1 MLLTLGEDRQLGVSQ
16 FEGEDLLCRHKGM
29 YLCTPCSKGCP
40 SAEERTSSVSG
51 MVHEEEHL
59 PSRELDTK
67 AGSLIECTDERCIL
81 YMVVGGL

>member
-1 MLLTLGEDRQLGVSQ
+1 M
-16 FEGEDLLCRHKGM
+16 
-29 YLCTPCSKGCP
+29 P
-40 SAEERTSSVSG
+40 G

-67 AGSLIECTDERCIL
+67 ARALIECTDERCIL